1 MAQLVTKWLGA
12 NGSLHNTE
20 AEADRSLS
28 EHADLC
34 ELESWLERHID
45 FEYAHFTAEEVAIQ
59 VLRGF
64 DIRPR
69 APGFDPRERILAA
82 LYAMHWASSRPEDV
96 VSDLLEKFHITPR
109 TPQ

>member
-12 NGSLHNTE
+12 NGSLHDTE
-20 AEADRSLS
+20 AEADQSI
-28 EHADLC
+28 ADYDTMM
-34 ELESWLERHID
+34 ELTEWIRRHID
-45 FEYAHFTAEEVAIQ
+45 FNDYTNAQDVSITVM
-59 VLRGF
+59 RGF

-69 APGFDPRERILAA
+69 APGFDPREQMLAV

-109 TPQ
+109 TT